1 MRSILLTFFQF
12 FILISAQAD
21 ENATVLPAKITSII
35 QNTYHGFEVAKKTD
49 FGSYI
54 YRLKKYFDIDPYL
67 NTVLVGDLNKDNNLD
82 YTVLLINKTKRVFG
96 FYAFVSTEN
105 SYIPIA
111 LSTSS
116 WPKSHDG
123 SIWQLMW
130 LKKSGD
136 SGMSEEKYF
145 NAPDKRYPYLSEYS
159 EKDIIE
165 YKAAVKFFISL
176 NVIEKTNMDFGAF
189 DEDEIFYCKSAH
201 YFDGDTFEKVEK
213 CD

>member
-1 MRSILLTFFQF
+1 M
-12 FILISAQAD
+12 ISAQAD
-21 ENATVLPAKITSII
+21 ENTTVLPAEITSII
-35 QNTYHGFEVAKKTD
+35 QNTYHGSEVAKKTD

-67 NTVLVGDLNKDNNLD
+67 NTVLVSDLNRDNNLD
-82 YTVLLINKTKRVFG
+82 YTVLLINKTKRFFG

-105 SYIPIA
+105 SYIPIT

-136 SGMSEEKYF
+136 AGMSDEKYF
-145 NAPDKRYPYLSEYS
+145 NAPDKKYPFLNEYTV
-159 EKDIIE
+159 KDRIE
-165 YKAAVKFFISL
+165 YEAAVNKYVSL
-176 NVIEKTNMDFGAF
+176 NTIEKTNMSFGDF
-189 DEDEIFYCKSAH
+189 DYDEIFYCKSAH
-201 YFDGDTFEKVEK
+201 YFDGNTIKTLEK